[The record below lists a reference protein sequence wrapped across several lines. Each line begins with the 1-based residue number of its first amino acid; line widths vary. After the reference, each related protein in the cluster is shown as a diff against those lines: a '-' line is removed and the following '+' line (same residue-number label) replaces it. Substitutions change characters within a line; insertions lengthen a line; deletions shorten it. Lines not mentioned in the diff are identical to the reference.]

1 MQFSQSR
8 QIDNKFKWQ
17 TDKTDRHK
25 NIFSY
30 RSRLLKGSGN
40 KPWKSLKTDQ
50 EIAKGNTKIF
60 LLRNIKKNF
69 KCRKLELY

>member
-1 MQFSQSR
+1 MQFSESR

-17 TDKTDRHK
+17 TDKRDRHK

-30 RSRLLKGSGN
+30 RSRLLKGSEN

-50 EIAKGNTKIF
+50 EIAKGNTKFFPEI
-60 LLRNIKKNF
+60 
-69 KCRKLELY
+69 